1 MAERERFRIRD
12 KTVKLRCTETEKLAI
27 EKLALEN
34 NMSVNTYL
42 CKMALEGFVIQVDFA
57 ELKNLIYEV
66 NRIGNN
72 VNQIAHRVN
81 TNDAASR
88 SDIKEVKRQV
98 DLLWSLI
105 RAELFKYR
113 R

>member
-1 MAERERFRIRD
+1 MGKFRVRDREIKVMCTNTERLSIERAA
-12 KTVKLRCTETEKLAI
+12 TENHMCI
-27 EKLALEN
+27 SGY
-34 NMSVNTYL
+34 MR
-42 CKMALEGFVIQVDFA
+42 KMALEGFVIQVDFA
-57 ELKNLIYEV
+57 ELKNLIYEI

-72 VNQIAHRVN
+72 INQIAHKVN
-81 TNDAASR
+81 TEDAATW

>member
-27 EKLALEN
+27 EKLASEN